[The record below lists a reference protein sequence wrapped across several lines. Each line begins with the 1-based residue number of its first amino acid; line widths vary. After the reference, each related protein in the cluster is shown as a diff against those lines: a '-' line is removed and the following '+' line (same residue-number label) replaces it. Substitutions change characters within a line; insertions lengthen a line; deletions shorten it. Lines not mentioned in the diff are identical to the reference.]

1 GPGQAAR
8 AGPNQAVIAK
18 AAQLGATP
26 QVDMLTVTE
35 GRPRAEVADRL
46 GVADDAEVVV
56 RSRRYRTP
64 RTHRSDQ
71 DAQTNAGEVVR
82 QFQTMCTTVA
92 SELHGTR

>member
-1 GPGQAAR
+1 
-8 AGPNQAVIAK
+8 
-18 AAQLGATP
+18 
-26 QVDMLTVTE
+26 MLTVTE

-92 SELHGTR
+92 SELHGTRPPGRPRGCSCCDNRTLTIA